1 MKRILCVVLA
11 LLLVMSMTACKKE
24 PADSNDATTSTTQ
37 ITDTPTTTPTN
48 APANTPTTV
57 PTTAPSNTPATT
69 PTTAPSN
76 TPTTA
81 PTTAPTNPSHTSHT
95 FGNWTVKTAAS
106 CKKEG
111 VEVRRCS
118 GCSATETRPIAK
130 TAHNL
135 NAQNICKKC
144 YYVEFDENAPLVELG
159 VICDNWYESGSM
171 ATYPWDIKVWNG
183 KVYRGAGDYDKN
195 SGATTI
201 LAYDIATHTWDTSY
215 KAKDEAI
222 HGFVE
227 INGTLCAP
235 GIDAQESWTYG
246 NYYSLDSK
254 GNWQKIRNLPNGVH
268 NFDMI
273 ESNGK
278 IFAGLGTET
287 VGDTVAVSSDGGK
300 SYVFAPLYK
309 DGNPYDLSKFD
320 HSRTYEFATLN
331 GTVYAL
337 IALYPKSGATDWGIY
352 RYEDGKMH
360 YTAAGQT
367 LLEGKDF
374 SRKYFGGTFEMN
386 GTCYLTA
393 RRLYAIQDF
402 SNPSSWQS
410 ISMPNSGKVSDA
422 ILRDGV
428 IYVLSSRQN
437 KDKTYH
443 TIIYRSTTGLP
454 GSFEEF
460 ATYDYSGFPLSF
472 DFDGTHFYVGTSSNT
487 LDKSKIGMV
496 LRVKPNG

>member
-1 MKRILCVVLA
+1 MEWTEFMKRIICIVLA
-11 LLLVMSMTACKKE
+11 LLLVLSMTACGKA
-24 PADSNDATTSTTQ
+24 PADNNGTTIPTTQ
-37 ITDTPTTTPTN
+37 AADTPTTTPTN
-48 APANTPTTV
+48 GPAGT
-57 PTTAPSNTPATT
+57 SAT
-69 PTTAPSN
+69 

-81 PTTAPTNPSHTSHT
+81 PTTAPHTNHT
-95 FGNWTVKTAAS
+95 FGNWTTQTAAS
-106 CKKEG
+106 CQKEG
-111 VEVRRCS
+111 IQVRRCS
-118 GCSATETRPIAK
+118 ECSFTENRPIAK
-130 TAHNL
+130 LAHSF
-135 NAQNICKKC
+135 NANHICKKC

-159 VICDNWYESGSM
+159 IICDNWYDSGSK

-201 LAYDIATHTWDTSY
+201 LSYDIATHTWDASY

-235 GIDAQESWTYG
+235 GIDAQENWTYG
-246 NYYSLDSK
+246 NYYILDEK
-254 GNWQKIRNLPNGVH
+254 GNWQKQRNLPNGVH

-300 SYVFAPLYK
+300 SFVFAPLYK

-337 IALYPKSGATDWGIY
+337 IGLYPKSGSTVWGIY

-360 YTAAGQT
+360 YMAEGRT
-367 LLEGKDF
+367 LLDGTEF
-374 SRKYFGGTFEMN
+374 SRKYFGGTFELN

-402 SNPSSWQS
+402 SNPSSWQGV
-410 ISMPNSGKVSDA
+410 SMPNQGKVSDA

-437 KDKTYH
+437 KDKTFH
-443 TIIYRSTTGLP
+443 TIIYKSTTGQP

-460 ATYDYSGFPLSF
+460 ASYDYSGFPLSF
-472 DFDGTHFYVGTSSNT
+472 DYDGTHFYVGTSTNS

-496 LRVKPNG
+496 LRVKANG

>member
-1 MKRILCVVLA
+1 MKRILSIVLA
-11 LLLVMSMTACKKE
+11 LLLVVSMTACKKE

-37 ITDTPTTTPTN
+37 TADTPTTTPTN

-57 PTTAPSNTPATT
+57 PTTAPSNTPTT
-69 PTTAPSN
+69 VPTTAPSN

-95 FGNWTVKTAAS
+95 FGNWTVQTAAS
-106 CKKEG
+106 CQKEG

-118 GCSATETRPIAK
+118 GCSATETRPVAK
-130 TAHNL
+130 SAHKFNT
-135 NAQNICKKC
+135 QRICQKC
-144 YYVEFDENAPLVELG
+144 YFVEFDENASLVELG
-159 VICDNWYESGSM
+159 VICDNWYDSGSM

-183 KVYRGAGDYDKN
+183 KVYRAAGDYDKN

-235 GIDAQESWTYG
+235 GIDPQESWTYG

-254 GNWQKIRNLPNGVH
+254 GNWQKIRNLPNGIH

-287 VGDTVAVSSDGGK
+287 VGNTVAVSSDGGK
-300 SYVFAPLYK
+300 SFVFAPLYK

-337 IALYPKSGATDWGIY
+337 IALYPTSGTTAWGIY

-360 YTAAGQT
+360 YMAEGRT
-367 LLEGKDF
+367 LLDGTEF
-374 SRKYFGGTFEMN
+374 SRKHFGGTFELN

-410 ISMPNSGKVSDA
+410 VSMPNSGKVSDA

-443 TIIYRSTTGLP
+443 TIIYKSTTGQP

-472 DFDGTHFYVGTSSNT
+472 DYDGTHFYVGTSSNS

>member
-1 MKRILCVVLA
+1 MQRTKWTEFMKRIICIVLA
-11 LLLVMSMTACKKE
+11 SLLVLSMTACGKA
-24 PADSNDATTSTTQ
+24 PTDSSGTTSPSTQ
-37 ITDTPTTTPTN
+37 AAGTPTTTPTN
-48 APANTPTTV
+48 APADTTATAPTTPT
-57 PTTAPSNTPATT
+57 TT
-69 PTTAPSN
+69 PTTAS
-76 TPTTA
+76 
-81 PTTAPTNPSHTSHT
+81 TNTSHT
-95 FGNWTVKTAAS
+95 NHTFGDWTTKATAS

-111 VEVRRCS
+111 EQIRRCTQ
-118 GCSATETRPIAK
+118 CSFTESRPIAK
-130 TAHNL
+130 LEHSF
-135 NAQNICKKC
+135 NAQRICKKC

-159 VICDNWYESGSM
+159 VICDNWYDSGSM

-201 LAYDIATHTWDTSY
+201 LAYDIATHTWDTTY

-222 HGFVE
+222 HGFEV

-235 GIDAQESWTYG
+235 GIDAQESWDYG
-246 NYYSLDSK
+246 NYYTLDK
-254 GNWQKIRNLPNGVH
+254 NGNWQKNRNLPNGVH

-273 ESNGK
+273 EYNGK

-300 SYVFAPLYK
+300 SFTFASLYK
-309 DGNPYDLSKFD
+309 DGQLYNLSKFD
-320 HSRTYEFATLN
+320 HSRTYEFTTLN

-337 IALYPKSGATDWGIY
+337 IALYPKSGTTEWGIY

-402 SNPSSWQS
+402 SDPSKWSS
-410 ISMPNSGKVSDA
+410 ISMPNQGKVSDA
-422 ILRDGV
+422 ILKDGV

-443 TIIYRSTTGLP
+443 TIIYKSTTGQP
-454 GSFEEF
+454 GSFVE
-460 ATYDYSGFPLSF
+460 AAVYDYSGFPLSF
-472 DFDGTHFYVGTSSNT
+472 DFDGTHFYVGTSSNS

-496 LRVKPNG
+496 LRVKANG

>member
-1 MKRILCVVLA
+1 MKRILCIVLA
-11 LLLVMSMTACKKE
+11 LLLALSMTACGKA
-24 PADSNDATTSTTQ
+24 PADNNGTTIPSTQATGA
-37 ITDTPTTTPTN
+37 PTTTPTN
-48 APANTPTTV
+48 GLA
-57 PTTAPSNTPATT
+57 
-69 PTTAPSN
+69 N

-81 PTTAPTNPSHTSHT
+81 PTATPTDPSVNTPTNPSHTSHT
-95 FGNWTVKTAAS
+95 FGNWTTQTAAS

-111 VEVRRCS
+111 VQVRRCS
-118 GCSATETRPIAK
+118 ECSFTETKTVAK
-130 TAHNL
+130 LAHSF
-135 NAQNICKKC
+135 NADHICKKC

-159 VICDNWYESGSM
+159 IICDNWYDSGSM

-201 LAYDIATHTWDTSY
+201 LAYDIANHTWDASY

-222 HGFVE
+222 HGFEV

-246 NYYSLDSK
+246 NYYTLDK
-254 GNWQKIRNLPNGVH
+254 NGNWQKIRNLPNGVH

-300 SYVFAPLYK
+300 TFTFAPLYK

-320 HSRTYEFATLN
+320 HSRTYEFAMLN

-337 IALYPKSGATDWGIY
+337 IALYPVSGSETWGIY
-352 RYEDGKMH
+352 RYEDGNMH
-360 YTAAGQT
+360 YVAEGRT

-374 SRKYFGGTFEMN
+374 SRKYFGGTFELN
-386 GTCYLTA
+386 GICYLTA

-402 SNPSSWQS
+402 SDPSKWSS
-410 ISMPNSGKVSDA
+410 ISMPNQGKVSDA
-422 ILRDGV
+422 ILKDGV